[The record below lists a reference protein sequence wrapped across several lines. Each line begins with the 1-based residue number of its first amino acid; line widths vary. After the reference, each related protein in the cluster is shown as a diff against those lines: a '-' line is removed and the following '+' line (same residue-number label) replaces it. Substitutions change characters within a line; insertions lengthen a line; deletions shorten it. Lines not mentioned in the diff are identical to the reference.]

1 MCLMKSVLLIG
12 PLYPI
17 SGNTT
22 QPALDG
28 SSPRIALQ
36 QPFVYFGQSY
46 NEIYVNHN
54 GHITFNS
61 PWGIHIPQSFPMY
74 GTRDIIAP
82 FWTIFDNRQTGL
94 VYYKQYTRG
103 NILNQATE
111 DINNY
116 FPQFN
121 FTASWV
127 FVATWHEIPYWLHNN
142 SQTTFQAV
150 LISGGQ
156 YSFVLMNYG
165 NISPNRWNVGY
176 DTINSIHYLT
186 VPGSF
191 SSNPSGNY
199 SVFRLNSNVNVPG
212 RCTFNSKTSSSAPM
226 DPLSLDL
233 GGGVNPAVTWRPPV
247 SEQEIGLVRPFTRG
261 I

>member
-1 MCLMKSVLLIG
+1 MSGVVRKTILSIFSQKTFQHKQISTVFLFYICLMKSVFVVG

-22 QPALDG
+22 QRALDG
-28 SSPRIALQ
+28 SSPLIVLQ
-36 QPFVYFGQSY
+36 RPFVYFGQPY
-46 NEIYVNHN
+46 NQIYVNHN
-54 GHITFNS
+54 GHITFNN
-61 PWGIHIPQSFPMY
+61 PWGIHVPQSFPMY
-74 GTRDIIAP
+74 GTMDIIAP
-82 FWTIFDNRQTGL
+82 FWTKFDNRQTGL
-94 VYYKQYTRG
+94 VYYKQYTTG

-127 FVATWHEIPYWLHNN
+127 FVATWHEMPYWLHNN
-142 SQTTFQAV
+142 SRTTVQAV

-165 NISPNRWNVGY
+165 NISPNRWNVQVGY
-176 DTINSIHYLT
+176 DTINSTHHLT

-191 SSNPSGNY
+191 SSNASGNY
-199 SVFRLNSNVNVPG
+199 SVFRHNSNVNVPG
-212 RCTFNSKTSSSAPM
+212 
-226 DPLSLDL
+226 
-233 GGGVNPAVTWRPPV
+233 
-247 SEQEIGLVRPFTRG
+247 
-261 I
+261 